1 MVFDMSNVIFSM
13 PEIIVLAGACLLI
26 LLDLLLYK
34 NQKHIIAYLSLFVI
48 IIAAAGSWI
57 IAGSSVHIFDRM
69 FVVDGYSTF
78 FKMVLYLATFLAVL
92 LSINYIRIEGVEHG
106 EYYILMLFALSG
118 MMIMVSGTDLLSI
131 YVGLELMALSIY
143 VLTGF
148 MQYSERSNEASMK
161 YVILG
166 AFSSG
171 ILLYGISLVYGVT
184 GSTQMEEI
192 ATALKRQES
201 PDSIDLA
208 LVLAIIFLIA
218 GFGFK
223 VAAVPFHMWAPD
235 VYEGAPTSITAFMS
249 VGPKAASFAVLL
261 RVFIEALGSVS
272 TSWITLVA
280 GLSVLTMAV
289 GSIIALAQTNIKR
302 MLAYSSIAHAGYA
315 LLGLVAGGPDGIA
328 SVMLYMLI
336 YTFMNMGIFG
346 TIILLRKGNFKGE
359 NIEDYT
365 GLSKVNKAAAFLMLI
380 FLFSLAGIPPTAG
393 FVGKFYIFMGLI
405 RSGFV
410 SLAIIAVIMS
420 AISAYFYIRIVMLIY
435 MKEPTH
441 EFDLARSPANS
452 IALAIAT
459 IGTLIIGIL
468 PAWFLDMVKSSI
480 FPG

>member
-1 MVFDMSNVIFSM
+1 MTFDIYNMVLIM
-13 PEIIVLAGACLLI
+13 PEIIVLSGACLLI
-26 LLDLLLYK
+26 LLDLVLDQ

-48 IIAAAGSWI
+48 LIAAAGTWMF
-57 IAGSSVHIFDRM
+57 AGNNSGEILGRM
-69 FVVDGYSTF
+69 FTIDGYSTF
-78 FKMVLYLATFLAVL
+78 FKMVFYLSTFLAVL
-92 LSINYIRIEGVEHG
+92 LSINYIKVEGVERG
-106 EYYILMLFALSG
+106 EYYVLMLFALSG
-118 MMIMVSGTDLLSI
+118 MMIMASGTDLLSI

-148 MQYSERSNEASMK
+148 IQHSGRSNEAAMK

-171 ILLYGISLVYGVT
+171 VLLYGISLVYGVT
-184 GSTQMEEI
+184 GTTQ
-192 ATALKRQES
+192 LS
-201 PDSIDLA
+201 DLAAAVKGQGSMDTA
-208 LVLAIIFLIA
+208 LVLAIIFLVA

-249 VGPKAASFAVLL
+249 VGPKAASFAAIL
-261 RVFIEALGSVS
+261 RVFIGALGSVS
-272 TSWITLVA
+272 VNWITLVA
-280 GLSVLTMAV
+280 VLSVVTMAV
-289 GSIIALAQTNIKR
+289 GSIVALSQTNIKR

-328 SVMLYMLI
+328 AVMLYMLI

-346 TIILLRKGNFKGE
+346 TIILMRKGNFRGE

-365 GLSKVNKAAAFLMLI
+365 GLSKVNKGAALLMLI

-393 FVGKFYIFMGLI
+393 FVGKFYIFMALI
-405 RSGFV
+405 RNGYV
-410 SLAIIAVIMS
+410 PLAVIAVIMS

-435 MKEPTH
+435 MKEPTR

-452 IALAIAT
+452 LALAIAVAGT
-459 IGTLIIGIL
+459 ILIGIL
-468 PAWFLDMVKSSI
+468 PAWFLDLAKSAI